1 MRALCP
7 GPFRAMAVCGLRA
20 VATGAAAW
28 PFRRRGRRPFWLWAT
43 GFEQEALEAT
53 TRIVV
58 VGLEPSLEELDELDD
73 VAQSEEEQAGR
84 LLFAATPSWS
94 EADSDVGMRC
104 SARAWPFQVA

>member
-1 MRALCP
+1 
-7 GPFRAMAVCGLRA
+7 MAVCGLRA

-43 GFEQEALEAT
+43 GLEQEALEAT